1 MLARLGLAW
10 VLFVPGSVIAVMV
23 LDGGAVAAMVCLA
36 AYLAALAGALA
47 WRFQGGAWRKIDLT
61 GVEPVL
67 VED

>member
-1 MLARLGLAW
+1 
-10 VLFVPGSVIAVMV
+10 
-23 LDGGAVAAMVCLA
+23 MVCLA